1 MVDYLSAL
9 GILLQ
14 PMNFIMMY
22 SCTLVGAILGAIPG
36 LSGGLGITLILPMTF
51 AMSTEL
57 SFSMLLGMY
66 VGGVSG
72 SFISAVLIG
81 IPGSAASIATCY
93 DGYPMTKKGEAAKAL
108 TIGITASFLGTFVS
122 IIIATLCSSY
132 IADFAL
138 MLGPWEYFSL
148 CMMAITMVVGL
159 SSGSIFK
166 GMISAFLGLFF
177 ACVGADAVTNQM
189 RFTFNNYNL
198 FGGINVV
205 CLLMGTFALQ
215 QVATSYAKSERKMP
229 EVKKDRLGGI
239 GLTVKD
245 FTENIRVIIVSLLI
259 GLWIG
264 FLPGMGSG
272 ISNIIAYGQA
282 KKMSKHPELF
292 GTGVEEGIWATE
304 CSNNAGV
311 GGALIPMISLGIPGD
326 ATTVLL
332 MSAMTIHG
340 LQPGPMF
347 IKQNP
352 VLANLIF
359 AVVLVL
365 RGFLPSLP
373 TANMR
378 QIKISLF
385 KLLAIRTCCF
395 LQHVFLCRIKENLT
409 RIPDSVLTFAM
420 SSFIFALK
428 NRERTQTSYS
438 RFFLCPT
445 RHTTKDGGQDYD
457 KKETSEFQ
465 AKSAFFCFRC
475 RTGTVQGF
483 CCPVQGA
490 MPALRYK
497 REMPFLCRL
506 WTQHR
511 RHHGWKALLPD
522 DDRSQ
527 SPM

>member
-1 MVDYLSAL
+1 
-9 GILLQ
+9 
-14 PMNFIMMY
+14 
-22 SCTLVGAILGAIPG
+22 
-36 LSGGLGITLILPMTF
+36 
-51 AMSTEL
+51 MS
-57 SFSMLLGMY
+57 SW
-66 VGGVSG
+66 
-72 SFISAVLIG
+72 ISATV
-81 IPGSAASIATCY
+81 
-93 DGYPMTKKGEAAKAL
+93 
-108 TIGITASFLGTFVS
+108 F
-122 IIIATLCSSY
+122 SS
-132 IADFAL
+132 
-138 MLGPWEYFSL
+138 
-148 CMMAITMVVGL
+148 
-159 SSGSIFK
+159 
-166 GMISAFLGLFF
+166 
-177 ACVGADAVTNQM
+177 
-189 RFTFNNYNL
+189 
-198 FGGINVV
+198 
-205 CLLMGTFALQ
+205 
-215 QVATSYAKSERKMP
+215 
-229 EVKKDRLGGI
+229 
-239 GLTVKD
+239 
-245 FTENIRVIIVSLLI
+245 
-259 GLWIG
+259 
-264 FLPGMGSG
+264 
-272 ISNIIAYGQA
+272 
-282 KKMSKHPELF
+282 
-292 GTGVEEGIWATE
+292 
-304 CSNNAGV
+304 
-311 GGALIPMISLGIPGD
+311 
-326 ATTVLL
+326 
-332 MSAMTIHG
+332 
-340 LQPGPMF
+340 
-347 IKQNP
+347 
-352 VLANLIF
+352 
-359 AVVLVL
+359 VLVFSPWPLL